1 MFTSTARRLPRLARR
16 SVLLVICI
24 LCLAFSA
31 ISASAQMGGNPPAG
45 DPPAGAPP
53 GGGGPGADSGTNPVL
68 NSTCGA
74 VLLDGTT
81 GETAAD
87 ASYDSATTDVSA
99 LCLINGATLDL
110 TNVTVTKTG
119 DTSSDENS
127 SFYGL
132 NAGVLVGSGS
142 SFTMTGGTVTTEGS
156 GTNGVFS
163 TGEGTTVTLTDV
175 TIEAVGNG
183 AHAVMAT
190 QGGAMTL
197 VNVDMLT
204 TDAHSGAV
212 ATDRGS
218 GTIAVTGGEITTTG
232 TDSPGLYS
240 TGVITVDGATVHSTG
255 AEVVVIEGANSVIL
269 TDTDLVSS
277 FADKWGVMLYQSFS
291 GDAEGS
297 EGVFTMTGGSLAYTS
312 ETGPLFFITN
322 ATGTI
327 TLSDVEVSVG
337 SAVLGLAS
345 ATERWGTS
353 GANGGHLVLIADE
366 QSLNGDFVADA
377 ISTLSITLT
386 NSSTLTGAVNADD
399 AAARAQVTL
408 DATSLW
414 TLTADSYL
422 TSVSGMHISGDSITN
437 ISGNGFNLY
446 YDATDAAN
454 SALNA
459 GTYALVNGG
468 SLLPST

>member
-1 MFTSTARRLPRLARR
+1 MFNRDLFRR
-16 SVLLVICI
+16 SRRTAALAACI
-24 LCLAFSA
+24 LCLSLSTGFV
-31 ISASAQMGGNPPAG
+31 SAQSGSPPEPPSGSA
-45 DPPAGAPP
+45 PAGAP
-53 GGGGPGADSGTNPVL
+53 GASSTSNPVL
-68 NSTCGA
+68 TETCGA

-87 ASYDSATTDVSA
+87 ASYDSATSDVSA
-99 LCLINGATLDL
+99 LCLINGASLEA
-110 TNVTVTKTG
+110 TNATITKTG

-163 TGEGTTVTLTDV
+163 TGEGTSVTLTDV

-190 QGGAMTL
+190 QGGTMTL

-218 GTIAVTGGEITTTG
+218 GTIDVTGGEITTTG
-232 TDSPGLYS
+232 TDSPGIYS
-240 TGVITVDGATVHSTG
+240 TGVITVTDATVTSTG
-255 AEVVVIEGANSVIL
+255 AEVAVIEGANAIIL
-269 TDTDLVSS
+269 TDSDLVSS

-297 EGVFTMTGGSLAYTS
+297 EGEFTMTGGSLAYES
-312 ETGPLFFITN
+312 ETGPLFFVTN

-327 TLSDVEVSVG
+327 TLSGVDVTAASG
-337 SAVLGLAS
+337 VLGLAS
-345 ATERWGTS
+345 ATDRWGTS
-353 GANGGHLVLIADE
+353 GANGGYLVVIADA
-366 QSLNGDFVADA
+366 QTLNGDFVADA
-377 ISTLSITLT
+377 ISTLTLT
-386 NSSTLTGAVNADD
+386 LSDGSALTGAINADAVAD
-399 AAARAQVTL
+399 RTSVTL
-408 DATSLW
+408 DDSSTW
-414 TLTADSYL
+414 TLTADSYV
-422 TSVSGMHISGDSITN
+422 TSLSGAQIDGSSISN
-437 ISGNGFNLY
+437 IVGNGFNVY

-454 SALNA
+454 STFNG
-459 GTYALVNGG
+459 GTYTLVNGG
-468 SLLPST
+468 SLLPAA

>member
-1 MFTSTARRLPRLARR
+1 MFNRHLLHRSRRTAAFAAC
-16 SVLLVICI
+16 V
-24 LCLAFSA
+24 LCLTLSTGFV
-31 ISASAQMGGNPPAG
+31 SAQSGNPPPA
-45 DPPAGAPP
+45 PPSGSVLGGAPP
-53 GGGGPGADSGTNPVL
+53 DGAPGMGSGTNPVL
-68 NSTCGA
+68 TETCGA

-81 GETAAD
+81 GEAAVD
-87 ASYDSATTDVSA
+87 ASYDSATSDVSA
-99 LCLINGATLDL
+99 LCLINGAALEA
-110 TNVTVTKTG
+110 TNLSVTKTG

-132 NAGVLVGSGS
+132 NAGILVGSGS
-142 SFTMTGGTVTTEGS
+142 SFTLTGGTVTTEGS

-190 QGGAMTL
+190 QGGALTL
-197 VNVDMLT
+197 VNVNMLT

-218 GTIAVTGGEITTTG
+218 GTIDVTGGEITTTG
-232 TDSPGLYS
+232 TDSPGIYS
-240 TGVITVDGATVHSTG
+240 TGRITVTGATVTSTG
-255 AEVVVIEGANSVIL
+255 AEVAVIEGANSITL
-269 TDTDLVSS
+269 TDSTLVSS

-312 ETGPLFFITN
+312 ATGPLFFITN

-327 TLSDVEVSVG
+327 TLSGVELTVG
-337 SAVLGLAS
+337 SGVLGLAS

-353 GANGGHLVLIADE
+353 GANGGHLVLVADA
-366 QSLNGDFVADA
+366 QTLNGDFMADA
-377 ISTLSITLT
+377 ISTLNITLS
-386 NSSTLTGAVNADD
+386 NGSSLTGAVNAD
-399 AAARAQVTL
+399 AAADSASVTL
-408 DATSLW
+408 DDASTW
-414 TLTADSYL
+414 TLTADSHV
-422 TSVSGMHISGDSITN
+422 TSISGAQIDGSSVTN
-437 ISGNGFNLY
+437 IVGNGFNMY

-454 SALNA
+454 SALTG
-459 GTYALVNGG
+459 GTYSLVNGG
-468 SLLPST
+468 SLLPTS